1 MMADEQP
8 NSEAI
13 CVLLKQHAPAKT
25 QQEEL
30 EYVAELVLDAADE
43 HGSADATAL
52 TSVLV
57 ETLEGALFLMS
68 DNLQVLSAQLVAL
81 LRPSESSQEDEKARR
96 REAHI
101 ESLCVQYAVGK
112 RCLAVLEEDEE
123 WHSAVISMQVAPEEE
138 EENATGA
145 QKKITKKKKKH
156 GPPFHL
162 EIEFIEFGKKQVVL
176 MEDVVLD
183 EDRAD
188 RESEL
193 DTSGLCEMCERPM
206 NLTAHHL
213 TPRVT
218 HSRYLKQGYTR
229 EFLNTC
235 IMICRQCHSKIHST
249 EDERTLAREFNTL
262 EKIMAHPEIV
272 RWVSYAHKQKA
283 RIKPVKKSKYP
294 AGK

>member
-1 MMADEQP
+1 MMTDEQP
-8 NSEAI
+8 KSEAI
-13 CVLLKQHAPAKT
+13 CALLKQHAPAKT
-25 QQEEL
+25 QQEKL
-30 EYVAELVLDAADE
+30 EYVAELVLDAEDE

-52 TSVLV
+52 NSVLV
-57 ETLEGALFLMS
+57 ETLEVASFLKS
-68 DNLQVLSAQLVAL
+68 DSLQELSAQLMAL

-101 ESLCVQYAVGK
+101 KSLCVQYAVGK
-112 RCLAVLEEDEE
+112 CCLAVLEEDKE
-123 WHSAVISMQVAPEEE
+123 WHPAVISLQVTPEEE
-138 EENATGA
+138 EENTTGA
-145 QKKITKKKKKH
+145 QKKITTKKKR

-176 MEDVVLD
+176 MEDIVLD

-188 RESEL
+188 KESEL

-235 IMICRQCHSKIHST
+235 IMICRPCHSKVHST

-272 RWVSYAHKQKA
+272 RWVSYARKQKA

-294 AGK
+294 VEK

>member
-1 MMADEQP
+1 MAGEQP
-8 NSEAI
+8 NSDAI
-13 CVLLKQHAPAKT
+13 CALLAQHTPSKT
-25 QQEEL
+25 QEEEL
-30 EYVAELVLDAADE
+30 EYVAELVLDVADE
-43 HGSADATAL
+43 HASADATAL
-52 TSVLV
+52 AGVLV
-57 ETLEGALFLMS
+57 ETLEDASSFLKS
-68 DNLQVLSAQLVAL
+68 DSLPELSAQLVAL
-81 LRPSESSQEDEKARR
+81 LRPSEASQDDEKVRR

-101 ESLCVQYAVGK
+101 ESLRVQYAVGK
-112 RCLAVLEEDEE
+112 RCLAVLEEDDE
-123 WHSAVISMQVAPEEE
+123 WHPAVISRQVNPE

-145 QKKITKKKKKH
+145 QKAITKRKKQKR

-162 EIEFIEFGKKQVVL
+162 EIEFIEFGKKQVML

-218 HSRYLKQGYTR
+218 HARYLKQGYTR

-272 RWVSYAHKQKA
+272 RWVSYARKQKA
-283 RIKPVKKSKYP
+283 RIRPVKKSKHP
-294 AGK
+294 VGK